1 MSSMALDVLQ
11 RRWLATRAVRA
22 RAIAAAAISGLI
34 LTAGSARAITIEIDD
49 VAPDRVER
57 QRAFAEGALPLAGTP
72 DLGQLDDRLAAKG
85 LKAGAAMFIR
95 IFKSESELEVWMQKG
110 TQYVLFAT
118 YPICHWAG
126 TIGPK
131 LREGDKQNPEGFY
144 SVGAR
149 QLHRIGRWPRSLNIG
164 FPNTFDR
171 AHVRTGSYILVHGGC
186 SSVGCFAMT
195 NAVMAEIFALSEQ
208 SLRAGQP
215 LIDLHV
221 FPFRMTEANLATQA
235 QSPWL
240 DFWRNLK
247 EGYDAFEQTRLPPRV
262 GICDRRYVLEL
273 QRPGEVGD
281 EGPLASCGVSRAAL
295 VEPSSQSLAALPP
308 DWPQPT
314 PLSVQDQSGKVQS
327 GQQPASEE
335 TKQPP
340 HPIRSAYSGMP
351 LPPLPSLLEQSLL
364 LPPRASRPS
373 RGPRFATAVP
383 MAAPPATRPPCKI
396 GLASCR
402 KFLAL
407 KSTTSRQRYAAGTT
421 RVSRAAGVEMSRAL
435 SRLTAPQ
442 RPEILPASPQQQR
455 NGQ

>member
-1 MSSMALDVLQ
+1 M
-11 RRWLATRAVRA
+11 RGVRA
-22 RAIAAAAISGLI
+22 RAIAAAAVAGVMLA
-34 LTAGSARAITIEIDD
+34 AGSAQAITIEIDD

-72 DLGQLDDRLAAKG
+72 DLGQLNDRLTAKG
-85 LKAGAAMFIR
+85 LKPGAAMFIR

-171 AHVRTGSYILVHGGC
+171 AHGRTGSYILVHGGC

-208 SLRAGQP
+208 SLRAGQAR
-215 LIDLHV
+215 IDLHV
-221 FPFRMTEANLATQA
+221 FPFRTTEANLATQA

-247 EGYDAFEQTRLPPRV
+247 EGYDAFEQTRLPPRI
-262 GICDRRYVLEL
+262 GICDRRYVLEP

-314 PLSVQDQSGKVQS
+314 PLSVQEQSVKVQL
-327 GQQPASEE
+327 GPQPASEE
-335 TKQPP
+335 TKQPT
-340 HPIRSAYSGMP
+340 HPLRSAYSGTP
-351 LPPLPSLLEQSLL
+351 LPPLPSIIEQSQL
-364 LPPRASRPS
+364 LPPRESRSS
-373 RGPRFATAVP
+373 RGPRLATAAP
-383 MAAPPATRPPCKI
+383 MAVPPATRPPCNI

-407 KSTTSRQRYAAGTT
+407 KSTTSRHGAAAGQF
-421 RVSRAAGVEMSRAL
+421 RLPRAVGAEMSRAL

-442 RPEILPASPQQQR
+442 SPVTVSTSPQQQR
-455 NGQ
+455 SAR

>member
-1 MSSMALDVLQ
+1 M
-11 RRWLATRAVRA
+11 LAT
-22 RAIAAAAISGLI
+22 
-34 LTAGSARAITIEIDD
+34 GSAQAITIEIDD

-57 QRAFAEGALPLAGTP
+57 QRAFAEGALPLAGPP
-72 DLGQLDDRLAAKG
+72 DLGQLNERLAAKG

-171 AHVRTGSYILVHGGC
+171 AHGRTGSYILVHGGC

-195 NAVMAEIFALSEQ
+195 NAVMAEIFALAEQ
-208 SLRAGQP
+208 SLRAGQARV
-215 LIDLHV
+215 DLHV
-221 FPFRMTEANLATQA
+221 FPFRLTDANLAMQA

-262 GICDRRYVLEL
+262 GICDRRYVLEP

-281 EGPLASCGVSRAAL
+281 EGPLALCGVSRAAL
-295 VEPSSQSLAALPP
+295 VEPSSQSLAVLPP

-314 PLSVQDQSGKVQS
+314 PLLL
-327 GQQPASEE
+327 QQPSSEE
-335 TKQPP
+335 TPP

-351 LPPLPSLLEQSLL
+351 LPPLPSLAEQSLL
-364 LPPRASRPS
+364 LPPRENRPL
-373 RGPRFATAVP
+373 RGPRLAAAAPMAVP
-383 MAAPPATRPPCKI
+383 PTMRPPCNI

-407 KSTTSRQRYAAGTT
+407 RSTTSRHRGSTGAT
-421 RVSRAAGVEMSRAL
+421 RVSHAAGAEMSRAL
-435 SRLTAPQ
+435 SRLTAPHRTEAITATPLQ
-442 RPEILPASPQQQR
+442 KRGAR
-455 NGQ
+455 